1 MNVTIEVTAKFH
13 GILASWLGTPGDNF
27 TLPENASLA
36 ELILAIRSRFEDN
49 MPPQLWDSQNNTFT
63 SQVQAKSGDKP
74 IDHPLAPL
82 SDGDEIWFFL
92 MLAGG

>member
-1 MNVTIEVTAKFH
+1 MSVTIKVTAKFH
-13 GILASWLGTPGDNF
+13 GILTSWMGISGDSF
-27 TLPENASLA
+27 ILPENASLT
-36 ELILAIRSRFEDN
+36 ELILAIRSRFGDN
-49 MPPQLWDSQNNTFT
+49 MPAQLWDSQKNTFT

-74 IDHPLAPL
+74 IEHPLVPL